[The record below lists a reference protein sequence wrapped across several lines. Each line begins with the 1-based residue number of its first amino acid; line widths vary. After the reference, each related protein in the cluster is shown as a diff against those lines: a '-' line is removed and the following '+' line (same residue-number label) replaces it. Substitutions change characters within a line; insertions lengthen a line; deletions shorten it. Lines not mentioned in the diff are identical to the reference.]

1 MSITSSISSIVVA
14 FVFGL
19 HFFYHINQ
27 FFASMKMMAVVV
39 LTFCFLIGNVSIT
52 DSGARYSMYDDV
64 STELIYRH
72 LITCTYFL
80 FLKLFILFICRSAR

>member
-1 MSITSSISSIVVA
+1 MSITSFINSMVVA

-19 HFFYHINQ
+19 HSFYHINQ
-27 FFASMKMMAVVV
+27 FFASMMMAVVV